1 MFVGGIGGEYIGGG
15 SDGCGGGQII
25 GGVGE
30 IGEVQGGVV
39 EIGGYVFVIMFRLYM
54 IDLLGLKRLK
64 NCFDLGL
71 GFMFLLKSVKMYVL
85 IDVEGWRGVFLL
97 DVIYLIKF

>member
-1 MFVGGIGGEYIGGG
+1 M
-15 SDGCGGGQII
+15 
-25 GGVGE
+25 
-30 IGEVQGGVV
+30 
-39 EIGGYVFVIMFRLYM
+39 FVIMFRLYM